1 MNGLSGF
8 AAKADEDIGGDIRM
22 LGEAGEREVELLVV
36 GAVVLHGAAG
46 LVRDRHDAIDV
57 RIALKQ
63 IGRPKALRNVLTGGS
78 GTIDSANEGDVVAC
92 AVTAVAA
99 VVAHE
104 MALRGRAGGVISGM
118 KGRRW
123 AVAAKGVVA
132 LKNVGREIVN
142 VDVSAGGNV
151 LAGEANNL
159 AVLANR
165 LALGDG
171 ADGDLVAKA
180 DAAGDREDGSVE
192 LVFLTGL
199 KRPRGDGDV
208 VLRS

>member
-1 MNGLSGF
+1 
-8 AAKADEDIGGDIRM
+8 
-22 LGEAGEREVELLVV
+22 
-36 GAVVLHGAAG
+36 
-46 LVRDRHDAIDV
+46 
-57 RIALKQ
+57 
-63 IGRPKALRNVLTGGS
+63 
-78 GTIDSANEGDVVAC
+78 
-92 AVTAVAA
+92 
-99 VVAHE
+99 